1 MLPQV
6 ARPALPSHAGMLDDQ
21 RLRLLAYLAAAA
33 LLAVA
38 AVRYLDANASSG
50 GGGGGPPAVALGEG
64 GTGAGGG
71 GAPAV
76 AAGARGRL
84 YVHVAGEVRKPG
96 LYRLPAGARVAE
108 AVERAGGP
116 ARRAELAG
124 VNLAAPLEDGQQ
136 VIVPRRGAGG
146 AGGAPAA
153 GGPPGA
159 AGAVGGAKISL
170 ATATPEQLET
180 VDGIGPALSK
190 RILEYRDQNGGFR
203 SLEQLMEVDGIGEK
217 RFETL
222 RGAVRP

>member
-1 MLPQV
+1 
-6 ARPALPSHAGMLDDQ
+6 MLDDQ

-50 GGGGGPPAVALGEG
+50 GGD
-64 GTGAGGG
+64 G

-76 AAGARGRL
+76 ALEEAGGAGAGAPAGGAGARGRL